1 MQQHTIRTAR
11 RTLGGSLLLG
21 GALAL
26 AACGGGSS
34 GSGSGSLTLGI
45 TDAAVD
51 NAESVNVVFTGISL
65 KPQDGEP
72 ISFQC
77 DEPAF
82 DCGGDG
88 YRKIDLLTLSGDKS
102 ETLLNDVELG
112 AGRYEWIRLQVNAK
126 APGSMTLPDDT
137 LPPTT
142 IKLNDGSEPDLLI
155 PSGPQTG
162 LKLVSGF
169 NVPSGGSASFTIDFD
184 LRKAV
189 TLTGG
194 PTGKYLLRPA
204 FRLVD
209 NSNSGHLVGEITSGF
224 VQTSCPDLDSDGNGD
239 ATGGLAVYVYEGPD
253 ATTGDIGD
261 PDNEPL
267 TTDEAELNP
276 IDGNYDYRIGFL
288 EAGEY
293 TAAVTCESDSD
304 DEEEDD
310 NLTFVAT
317 ANVTV
322 EAGDEP
328 TVQDFDTTP

>member
-1 MQQHTIRTAR
+1 MQQHTIR

-26 AACGGGSS
+26 AACGGGGGGSS
-34 GSGSGSLTLGI
+34 DLGNLTLGI

-51 NAESVNVVFTGISL
+51 SAQEVNVVFTGITL
-65 KPQDGEP
+65 KPQDGQP
-72 ISFQC
+72 ISFEC
-77 DEPAF
+77 DEPAGEPAF

-88 YRKIDLLTLSGDKS
+88 YRMIDLLTLSGDES
-102 ETLLNDVELG
+102 ETLLDDVELA
-112 AGRYEWIRLQVNAK
+112 AGRYEWIRLRVNAK
-126 APGSMTLPDDT
+126 APGSLMLPDNL
-137 LPPTT
+137 LPGTT
-142 IKLNDGSEPDLLI
+142 IRLDDGSEPDLLI
-155 PSGPQTG
+155 PSGQQTG
-162 LKLVSGF
+162 LKLVRGF

-189 TLTGG
+189 TLAKVG
-194 PTGKYLLRPA
+194 YLLRPA

-209 NSNSGHLVGEITSGF
+209 NSESGHLVGEITNGF
-224 VQTSCPDLDSDGNGD
+224 VQTKCPDLNSDGNGD
-239 ATGGLAVYVYEGPD
+239 ADGGLAVYLYEGED

-267 TTDEAELNP
+267 TTDETELDDS
-276 IDGNYDYRIGFL
+276 DGNYDYRIGFL

-304 DEEEDD
+304 DEENDD
-310 NLTFVAT
+310 TLTFVAT

-322 EAGDEP
+322 VAGNEP
-328 TVQDFDTTP
+328 TVQNFDVTP

>member
-1 MQQHTIRTAR
+1 MQQHKNRTAR
-11 RTLGGSLLLG
+11 RSLGGSLLVG

-34 GSGSGSLTLGI
+34 SGSGSLTLGI

-51 NAESVNVVFTGISL
+51 NAQEVNVVFTGISL

-72 ISFQC
+72 IGFQC
-77 DEPAF
+77 DEPATDPAF

-88 YRKIDLLTLSGDKS
+88 WREIDLLTLTGDES
-102 ETLLNDVELG
+102 ETLLDGVELA
-112 AGRYEWIRLQVNAK
+112 AGRYEWIRLEVNAK
-126 APGSMTLPDDT
+126 APGSMTLPDPN
-137 LPPTT
+137 LPGTT
-142 IKLNDGSEPDLLI
+142 IVPEGGGEEDLLI
-155 PSGPQTG
+155 PSGQQTG

-169 NVPSGGSASFTIDFD
+169 DVPSGGSASFTIDFD

-194 PTGKYLLRPA
+194 ASGKYLLRPA

-209 NSNSGHLVGEITSGF
+209 NSESGHLVGEITNEF
-224 VQTSCPDLDSDGNGD
+224 VQSECPSGD
-239 ATGGLAVYVYEGPD
+239 ATGGLAVYVYEGAG
-253 ATTGDIGD
+253 ATPGDIGD

-267 TTDEAELNP
+267 TTDEAELDDS
-276 IDGNYDYRIGFL
+276 DGNYDYRIGFL

-293 TAAVTCESDSD
+293 TVAVTCESDSD
-304 DEEEDD
+304 DEEADD
-310 NLTFVAT
+310 TLAFVAT

-322 EAGDEP
+322 AAGNEP
-328 TVQDFDTTP
+328 TVQDFDATP